1 MSFWVGVSSAAIFL
15 LYATAVVFAVRAAS
29 TARTPQGAV
38 GWVIFLILNPV
49 LAIPSYLFLG
59 HHRFRGY
66 RIARQE
72 SERVVEALRLAGA
85 REAPAREST
94 DVCLPPFE
102 TVARMPALR
111 GNGAD
116 LLIDGQAG
124 FGAIFSAIDAA
135 EDYILAQ
142 FYILRDDDLGRAFA
156 DRLIAAAKRGVVV
169 RLLTD
174 GVGSLRLPRSYSD
187 RLREAGVRV
196 VDDSQVRGP
205 KFRFQI
211 NYRNHR
217 KTVIV
222 DGHTGFTGGLNV
234 GDEYMGRD
242 PGFGPWRD
250 TMVRLSG
257 PLVAQ
262 LQLIFVEDWHWLT
275 EETLLDDLAWTPGSD
290 ARDMAGLI
298 VATGPGDGSETGSM
312 MFFAAIAE
320 ARERFWIATPYF
332 VPDLD
337 IMAALRLAAMRGVDV
352 RILVPDAIDH
362 YMPWLAAF
370 AYFDEMTGSGVKIFR
385 YTEGFMHQKVFVVDD
400 RIGAVGT
407 PNLDNRSFRLNFEAM
422 ALFFDA
428 RVARAVVEMLE
439 ADFARAIPQDK
450 PITAQ
455 PWPIRW
461 GAPVA
466 RLFSPLL

>member
-1 MSFWVGVSSAAIFL
+1 MFWVGISSAAVFL
-15 LYATAVVFAVRAAS
+15 IYATAILFAVRAAQY
-29 TARTPQGAV
+29 ARTPQGAV
-38 GWVIFLILNPV
+38 GWVMFLILNPF
-49 LAIPSYLFLG
+49 LAIPFYLFLG

-72 SERVVEALRLAGA
+72 SERVVEALRIEGIRNAPDPESCKVNLA
-85 REAPAREST
+85 
-94 DVCLPPFE
+94 PFE

-116 LLIDGQAG
+116 LLIDGAES
-124 FGAIFSAIDAA
+124 FDAVFAAIDTA
-135 EDYILAQ
+135 EDYVLAQ
-142 FYILRDDDLGRAFA
+142 FYILRDDDLGGVFA
-156 DRLIAAAKRGVVV
+156 DRLIAAARRGVQV
-169 RLLTD
+169 RVLTD
-174 GVGSLRLPRSYSD
+174 RVGSLRLPRHYID
-187 RLREAGVRV
+187 RLREAGISMI
-196 VDDSQVRGP
+196 DDSQVRGP

-222 DGHTGFTGGLNV
+222 DGHVAFIGGLNV
-234 GDEYMGRD
+234 GDEYMGRS
-242 PGFGPWRD
+242 PVFGAWRD
-250 TMVRLSG
+250 TFLRLRG
-257 PLVAQ
+257 PMVAQ

-275 EETLLDDLAWTPGSD
+275 EETLLDNLNWEIENDP
-290 ARDMAGLI
+290 RDMTGLI
-298 VATGPGDGSETGSM
+298 AATGPGDGSDTGSM

-337 IMAALRLAAMRGVDV
+337 VMAALKLAAMRGVDV
-352 RILVPDAIDH
+352 RILVPEQIDH

-370 AYFDEMTGSGVKIFR
+370 AYFDDMSDAGVKVMR
-385 YTEGFMHQKVFVVDD
+385 YQAGFMHQKVFLVDD
-400 RIGAVGT
+400 RMAAVGT

-422 ALFFDA
+422 ALIFDDGFA
-428 RVARAVVEMLE
+428 ASVKSMLE
-439 ADFARAIPQDK
+439 RDFTNATLLEKRIG
-450 PITAQ
+450 AQ
-455 PWPIRW
+455 PALIRY